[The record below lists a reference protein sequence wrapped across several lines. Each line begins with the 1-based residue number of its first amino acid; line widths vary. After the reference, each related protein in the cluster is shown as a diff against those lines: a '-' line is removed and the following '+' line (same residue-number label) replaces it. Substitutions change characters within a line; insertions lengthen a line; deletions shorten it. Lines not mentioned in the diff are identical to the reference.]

1 MPAEAAN
8 GQAPRYELRLFAP
21 DLRALEAEIRRHA
34 PLARYREGLELYL
47 LVAGR
52 PDCNLKIRDGALEMK
67 RLHHRERGLEQWR
80 PAFRH
85 ELPAAADLLSAEL
98 GGLFALAEPLF
109 AGGEADAAE
118 VARRLG
124 APDVGVAPVSLFKRR
139 WGFVIDDCLVEV
151 VEALI
156 NGARLMS
163 AALESADPRA
173 VLALRERLQIA
184 PQENVSYVLAVER
197 VLGRA
202 PLPHDAY
209 YNARPD

>member
-1 MPAEAAN
+1 MPAAETN

-34 PLARYREGLELYL
+34 PLARYREGLEVYL
-47 LVAGR
+47 LLADR

-67 RLHHRERGLEQWR
+67 QLHHRERGLEQWR

-109 AGGEADAAE
+109 GAGEADAAE
-118 VARRLG
+118 VVRRLS
-124 APDVGVAPVSLFKRR
+124 APDAGAAPASLFKRR
-139 WGFVIDDCLVEV
+139 WGFAIDDCLVEV
-151 VEALI
+151 VELLI
-156 NGARLMS
+156 NGARVMS
-163 AALESADPRA
+163 VALESADAGA
-173 VLALRERLQIA
+173 VLALRDRLGIA
-184 PQENVSYVLAVER
+184 PQENVSYVLAIAR

-202 PLPHDAY
+202 PLPDGAY